1 MRRLLSL
8 GCAGVLIASTAGAV
22 DRSNLRQYGRNMAG
36 PRALARS
43 AAGATIGQI
52 RNRPHEWGGGVGGFV
67 KRFGSSLG
75 THAVKGTIQL
85 GVGAWRHEDQR
96 YYRSNLNGT
105 WPRLKYAV
113 VNTFV
118 VHRKQKPGRTAAVGR
133 LSGAFGAG
141 LISRVWQPASTA
153 GVGLGLASGGIS
165 VGADVGINV
174 AREFWPR
181 RNKLER

>member
-1 MRRLLSL
+1 
-8 GCAGVLIASTAGAV
+8 VLIASSAGAV
-22 DRSNLRQYGRNMAG
+22 DRSTLRQYGRSIAG

-43 AAGATIGQI
+43 AAGAAIGQL
-52 RNRPHEWGGGVGGFV
+52 RNRPREWGGGVGGFA

-75 THAVKGTIQL
+75 THAVKGAIQL

-96 YYRSNLNGT
+96 YYRSNLNGN

-118 VHRKQKPGRTAAVGR
+118 VHRQKRPGRTAAVGR

-181 RNKLER
+181 HNKPEP

>member
-1 MRRLLSL
+1 MKRLLSL
-8 GCAGVLIASTAGAV
+8 ACATALIAGSAGAA
-22 DRSNLRQYGRNMAG
+22 DRSALKQYGRTVAG
-36 PRALARS
+36 PRALAGS
-43 AAGATIGQI
+43 AVGATIGQL
-52 RNRPHEWGGGVGGFV
+52 RTRPHEWGGGVAGFA

-75 THAVKGTIQL
+75 THAVKGTIEL
-85 GVGAWRHEDQR
+85 GVGAWRHEDQS

-105 WPRLKYAV
+105 LPRLKYAV

-118 VHRKQKPGRTAAVGR
+118 VHRKQKPGRTVAAGR
-133 LSGAFGAG
+133 LSGALGAG
-141 LISRVWQPASTA
+141 LISRLWPPASTA

-181 RNKLER
+181 HSKPER